1 MVARNLIMHEGYFRR
16 DAVATRRGFGYPQ
29 ATSQKREVAHP
40 ADCAGAD
47 AEALSVRRGRLRG
60 HARAHSFNPDHA
72 PEVQQHYLVMVIR
85 SERLDVLW
93 MKI

>member
-1 MVARNLIMHEGYFRR
+1 MSRR
-16 DAVATRRGFGYPQ
+16 
-29 ATSQKREVAHP
+29 SSLNE
-40 ADCAGAD
+40 CN
-47 AEALSVRRGRLRG
+47 RLVSPTMLQSESTLK
-60 HARAHSFNPDHA
+60 HNPDHA